1 MFAATDARAD
11 IAFAWGD
18 NEVGQ
23 LGNGTLT
30 PLQVP
35 TPAAVVG
42 LTSGVTAVSAGGE
55 HSLAVQNGA
64 AYAWGYN
71 NGGQL
76 GVSLPNPAQPTPV
89 SVTGLTSGVTAV
101 AGGGDHSLAIVN
113 GGVYF
118 WGYSSQGPANGP
130 TPVQVT
136 GLTSGVTAIAAGNE
150 TNFAIQ
156 NGALFGWGDNFH
168 GEVGNGTPDNYIL
181 QPVPVTGM
189 SSGVTAISA
198 GNSHSLAVRSGAAYA
213 WGNNFFAGL
222 GDGTTTER
230 RTPVPVPGLTSGV
243 TSVSAGTSH
252 SLAVQNGAVYAW
264 GYNVDGQLGDG
275 TSILR
280 LQKTPEL
287 IDPTD
292 LHDIIA
298 VAAGGNSSYALSID
312 GSIWDW
318 GNNQA
323 GQLGLGNFQDT
334 YLTPQHLLPP
344 SGYRFTSVDADA
356 NGSHAVA
363 TLAAV
368 PEPATFILAAVGFI
382 CLVSGVLHQ

>member
-1 MFAATDARAD
+1 M
-11 IAFAWGD
+11 
-18 NEVGQ
+18 
-23 LGNGTLT
+23 
-30 PLQVP
+30 
-35 TPAAVVG
+35 
-42 LTSGVTAVSAGGE
+42 
-55 HSLAVQNGA
+55 
-64 AYAWGYN
+64 
-71 NGGQL
+71 
-76 GVSLPNPAQPTPV
+76 
-89 SVTGLTSGVTAV
+89 
-101 AGGGDHSLAIVN
+101 
-113 GGVYF
+113 
-118 WGYSSQGPANGP
+118 
-130 TPVQVT
+130 
-136 GLTSGVTAIAAGNE
+136 
-150 TNFAIQ
+150 
-156 NGALFGWGDNFH
+156 
-168 GEVGNGTPDNYIL
+168 
-181 QPVPVTGM
+181 TGM

-198 GNSHSLAVRSGAAYA
+198 GNSHSLAVRSGTAYA